1 MDNRK
6 RRKKRKKRGAHGR
19 GRLIAILIVVAFV
32 LILGTVLF
40 ILLRNT
46 PERRYE
52 RQVASG
58 DAQYAEGAYS
68 QAATAYEAAL
78 EIDAQGAAAY
88 SGLVKAYGVE
98 ANAQGVSDAFSR
110 ASAHLSPAELQ
121 TLQSETATELSGIAE
136 QLFAAGDYDRVRE
149 IAAGLSA
156 VDADA
161 AYRITDRVIEA
172 TAPAIGSTVN
182 FGTWMGAPLS
192 WRVLNRDGG
201 QILLICDQLVD
212 TRPFTET
219 HIGVAWEYCT
229 LRKWLSTEFFS
240 NAFSIAEQN
249 RIAAVMAE
257 NPANPSDPQTVTRK
271 PTEERIYIFSMQETE
286 RYLPTEADRVSTGA
300 YWTRTSANRSE
311 SGAVMVSPEGAFQ
324 TVDAR
329 DVAAG
334 VRPVLWMIL
343 E

>member
-88 SGLVKAYGVE
+88 SGLVKAYGAE

-121 TLQSETATELSGIAE
+121 TLQSETAAELSGIAE

-201 QILLICDQLVD
+201 QILLLCDQLVD

-271 PTEERIYIFSMQETE
+271 PTEERIYIFSLQETE
-286 RYLPTEADRVSTGA
+286 RYLPTEADRVSTGT